1 MQAIG
6 LIVSLQVEK
15 NPSDVLVLQGPAL
28 LDVG

>member
-6 LIVSLQVEK
+6 LIVSLQVK